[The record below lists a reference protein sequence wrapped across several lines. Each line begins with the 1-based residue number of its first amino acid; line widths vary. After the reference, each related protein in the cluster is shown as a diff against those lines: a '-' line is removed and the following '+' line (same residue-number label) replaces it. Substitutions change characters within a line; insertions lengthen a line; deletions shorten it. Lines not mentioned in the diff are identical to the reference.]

1 MTGKFWLRTTSFLI
15 IGYCLMGRSFAYLG
29 IPPWHLFIGEIVLA
43 AFLLAGPKTA
53 RGSWVRLARRIQ
65 QLRPLVKFYSIF
77 LLYGIIQVLRGIALG
92 HPPLSA
98 VRDLAF
104 NYYPVFFLLGLWVG
118 VRKPNFPPDLFRLLA
133 WCNGIYGL
141 VYILFL
147 NRVSWTFP
155 GVSNQVASVPIFGL
169 PEFSFVILLGLLAY
183 EPNLRKVW
191 HLLALNAFVL
201 LGMQI
206 RAEWFGLAIGLFL
219 WGWLTKNLKRMIA
232 GGAVVVLLLAVMFVV
247 DFRMPGP
254 ESRGGGEIS
263 ARDLIGRAVAP
274 LDPDMASRYTSSY
287 EMDVSTAVWRT
298 IWWVSIWQTVNQ
310 TWRTSLFGLGYGFPI
325 GDLSPFIGEGD
336 FIQTPHNAFFYALGY
351 TGWIGVVLFVFF
363 QAALAL
369 LLWKIYR
376 RSGQPVGIVLWVA
389 MLAYAQ
395 FTAFFEAPYCAIPFY
410 LLIGII
416 IGSRSMYKLERNMK
430 NPTASLPVAP

>member
-1 MTGKFWLRTTSFLI
+1 MTSKFWIRTVSFLI

-29 IPPWHLFIGEIVLA
+29 IPPLRIFIGEIVLA
-43 AFLLAGPKTA
+43 AFLLAGPETA

-104 NYYPVFFLLGLWVG
+104 NYYPVFLLLGLWVG
-118 VRKPNFPPDLFRLLA
+118 VRKPNFPPNLFRLLA
-133 WCNGIYGL
+133 WCNGIYG
-141 VYILFL
+141 VAYILFL
-147 NRVSWTFP
+147 NRVNWTFP
-155 GVSNQVASVPIFGL
+155 GVSEQVAPVPIFGL

-219 WGWLTKNLKRMIA
+219 WGWLTKNLKRMMA
-232 GGAVVVLLLAVMFVV
+232 GGAVVILLLAVMFLV
-247 DFRMPGP
+247 DFRMQGP

-274 LDPDMASRYTSSY
+274 LDPDMASQYTSSY
-287 EMDVSTAVWRT
+287 QMDVGTAVWRT
-298 IWWVSIWQTVNQ
+298 MWWVAIWQTVNQ
-310 TWRTSLFGLGYGFPI
+310 SLPTSLFGFGYGFPI
-325 GDLSPFIGEGD
+325 GDLSPFIAPGD
-336 FIQTPHNAFFYALGY
+336 FIQTPHNVFFYALAY
-351 TGWIGVVLFVFF
+351 TGWVGVLL
-363 QAALAL
+363 LAL
-369 LLWKIYR
+369 FQIELARLLWGAYR
-376 RSGQPVGIVLWVA
+376 KTGQPCGIILWIS
-389 MLAYAQ
+389 MLAFAC
-395 FTAFFEAPYCAIPFY
+395 FTPFFEVPQGAIPFY
-410 LLIGII
+410 LLIGAVSGAVIPLK
-416 IGSRSMYKLERNMK
+416 RAPHLKLSAA
-430 NPTASLPVAP
+430 T